1 VIAVVKRGLLSTV
14 QDAGRPGYR
23 ASGLPAAG
31 AMDRLALAA
40 ANVLAGNPPG
50 AAALEVTLAG
60 GAYRFEIPVLA
71 ALAGADLSAT
81 LDGAA
86 LPPWGAFRAPAGAV
100 LAFGA
105 PRSGVRAYLAVRG
118 GLAVPAVLGSRA
130 TYTRAKIGGLEGRAV
145 AAGDRLPVGRA
156 RGAAPAPAILAPE
169 ALPPCG
175 GGAVVRV
182 LLGPQRDRFG
192 DAGVAAFLATPWRVT
207 PENDRM
213 GYRLD
218 GPAVPLTGGAD
229 ILTDPVLPGAVQI
242 PGSGR
247 PIAMMVDAQTT
258 GGYAKIATV
267 IGPDL
272 RLVAQAR
279 SGDVLRFAAC
289 GQEEAV
295 AALRAERDFI
305 VRIAGAVA
313 PRRGRRARG
322 A

>member
-1 VIAVVKRGLLSTV
+1 VIAVVNGGLLSTV
-14 QDAGRPGYR
+14 QDAGRPGHR
-23 ASGLPAAG
+23 SAGLPAAG

-40 ANVLAGNPPG
+40 ANVLAGNPPD
-50 AAALEVTLAG
+50 AAGLELTLAG
-60 GAYRFEIPVLA
+60 GVYRFEVPVLA

-81 LDGAA
+81 LDGGA

-118 GLAVPAVLGSRA
+118 GIAVPAVLGSRA
-130 TYTRAKIGGLEGRAV
+130 TYTSANVGGVEGRAL
-145 AAGDRLPVGRA
+145 AAGDRLPLGRA
-156 RGAAPAPAILAPE
+156 RDGAPVPAIPAPE

-175 GGAVVRV
+175 GGAAVRV

-192 DAGVAAFLATPWRVT
+192 EEGATPWRVT
-207 PENDRM
+207 PQNDRV

-218 GPAVPLTGGAD
+218 GPAVPLAGATD

-242 PGSGR
+242 AGSGL
-247 PIAMMVDAQTT
+247 PIVMMMDAPTT

-279 SGDVLRFAAC
+279 SGDVLRFVAC
-289 GQEEAV
+289 DQEEAV
-295 AALRAERDFI
+295 AALRADRDFI
-305 VRIAGAVA
+305 ARIVGRVVRGRSG
-313 PRRGRRARG
+313 RRGA
-322 A
+322 

>member
-1 VIAVVKRGLLSTV
+1 MIAVVNGGLLSTV

-23 ASGLPAAG
+23 ASGLPVAG

-40 ANVLAGNPPG
+40 ANVLAGNAPG
-50 AAALEVTLAG
+50 DAALEVTLAG
-60 GAYRFEIPVLA
+60 GAYRFEVSVLA

-86 LPPWGAFRAPAGAV
+86 LPAWGAFRAPAGAV

-118 GLAVPAVLGSRA
+118 GLGVPAVLGSRA
-130 TYTRAKIGGLEGRAV
+130 TYLRAKVGGLEGRAL
-145 AAGDRLPVGRA
+145 AAGDRLPLGRA
-156 RGAAPAPAILAPE
+156 RGAARTPATLAPE
-169 ALPPCG
+169 EVPPCG
-175 GGAVVRV
+175 GGATVRV
-182 LLGPQRDRFG
+182 LLGPQQDRFG
-192 DAGVAAFLATPWRVT
+192 DAGVAAFLGTPWRVT
-207 PENDRM
+207 PQNDRM

-218 GPAVPLTGGAD
+218 GPAVPLAGGVAD

-242 PGSGR
+242 TGSGG
-247 PIAMMVDAQTT
+247 PIVMMVDAQTT

-295 AALRAERDFI
+295 AALRAEREVI
-305 VRIAGAVA
+305 ERIAGAVGR
-313 PRRGRRARG
+313 RRGGSRG

>member
-130 TYTRAKIGGLEGRAV
+130 TYTRAKVGGLEGRAL
-145 AAGDRLPVGRA
+145 AAGDRLPLGRA
-156 RGAAPAPAILAPE
+156 RGAAPAPATPAPE
-169 ALPPCG
+169 EVPPCG
-175 GGAVVRV
+175 GGATVRV

-192 DAGVAAFLATPWRVT
+192 EAGVAAFLATPWRVM

-218 GPAVPLTGGAD
+218 GPAVPLVEGAD
-229 ILTDPVLPGAVQI
+229 VLTDPVLPGAVQI

-247 PIAMMVDAQTT
+247 PIVMMVDAQTT

-289 GQEEAV
+289 SQEEAV

-305 VRIAGAVA
+305 ARIARAVA
-313 PRRGRRARG
+313 RRGGRRRG

>member
-1 VIAVVKRGLLSTV
+1 MIAVLKRGLLSTV
-14 QDAGRPGYR
+14 QDAGRPGHR
-23 ASGLPAAG
+23 ASGLPVAG

-40 ANVLAGNPPG
+40 ANVLVGNAPG
-50 AAALEVTLAG
+50 AAALELTLAG
-60 GAYRFEIPVLA
+60 GAYRFEAPVLA

-81 LDGAA
+81 LDGEV

-105 PRSGVRAYLAVRG
+105 PRTGVRAYLAVRG
-118 GLAVPAVLGSRA
+118 GVAVPVVLGSRA
-130 TYTRAKIGGLEGRAV
+130 TYTRATVGGLEGRALV
-145 AAGDRLPVGRA
+145 AGDRLPLGRT
-156 RGAAPAPAILAPE
+156 RSKAPAPAIPAPE
-169 ALPPCG
+169 ALPACG
-175 GGAVVRV
+175 GGATVRV

-192 DAGVAAFLATPWRVT
+192 EAAVAAFLATPWRVT
-207 PENDRM
+207 AENDRM

-218 GPAVPLTGGAD
+218 GPAVPLAGGTD

-247 PIAMMVDAQTT
+247 PIVLMVDAQTT

-279 SGDVLRFAAC
+279 AGDVLRFAAC
-289 GQEEAV
+289 DQEEAV
-295 AALRAERDFI
+295 TALRAERTFI
-305 VRIAGAVA
+305 AQLAGARA
-313 PRRGRRARG
+313 RRRGPRRGA
-322 A
+322 